1 VNLPKLSFPEY
12 SFKLQTLPAGGQSL
26 KIFDIIRR
34 KFVNLTPEEWVRQH
48 LLHYLVNE
56 RKFPSSLLSVEKKL
70 MVNRLLKRTDVVA
83 YTSSLKPVMLAE
95 CKAPSVKLDQQVFDQ
110 AARYNFS
117 LGLDYYLITN
127 GLEIICCRVDR
138 VNQSYQFL
146 ETVPDYSTLL

>member
-1 VNLPKLSFPEY
+1 VNLPKLTFPEY
-12 SFKLQTLPAGGQSL
+12 SFKLQTLQTGGQSL

-138 VNQSYQFL
+138 EKKSYQFL
-146 ETVPDYSTLL
+146 ETIPDYSSLL